1 MTFDRCGAGSVRD
14 CVWTRNGVTIG
25 WAHAVLPCATRICLH
40 VICNILRENVI
51 IIISTCARDE
61 KFRRCQQRT
70 SASRARACACASCRQ
85 QNTNAVAVALLP
97 TSERTHEETVGLGRL
112 MEEEED
118 TRCRAANAEN
128 NVTIMN
134 TGILS
139 VAFSIN
145 PVLPFGRAGVPVNK
159 FRCAP
164 DRAPHRGVLSQR
176 VSV

>member
-1 MTFDRCGAGSVRD
+1 MSAANFRFA
-14 CVWTRNGVTIG
+14 
-25 WAHAVLPCATRICLH
+25 
-40 VICNILRENVI
+40 
-51 IIISTCARDE
+51 CARVRVCE
-61 KFRRCQQRT
+61 LSSAKYERRRRRFIANFRT
-70 SASRARACACASCRQ
+70 SARRAGCLGEADG
-85 QNTNAVAVALLP
+85 V
-97 TSERTHEETVGLGRL
+97 EEV
-112 MEEEED
+112 EEED

-164 DRAPHRGVLSQR
+164 DRAPHREFCRNAFPFDCSRG
-176 VSV
+176 